1 MSSNK
6 GTSSSSGGGGGGNNN
21 NNSNNNQVVNEIK
34 KEVKKNL
41 GLTAVGGLGAGN
53 MGYVASNLTGK
64 DKVMY
69 GEEAATETKKA
80 MAARGL
86 GTYNPETGS
95 FINVVGNKIIS
106 GTDKIMY
113 GNSGVMGS
121 GDPSGVLSSIA
132 ISQPMFR
139 SQQKLKTAIA
149 GGMALM
155 GIPVIPSAMAY
166 DARRASYES
175 YAKNF
180 AKAQSSASFTAK
192 VNVGGGGG
200 ANVNDSSMETAN
212 TNEQDSA
219 STNYRTDVERKLALS
234 RNAEAL
240 KANRKFF
247 NSSKQLI
254 TGSMV

>member
-21 NNSNNNQVVNEIK
+21 NNSNNNQVVNEIR

-41 GLTAVGGLGAGN
+41 GLTAVGGIGAGN

-80 MAARGL
+80 MADRNL
-86 GTYNPETGS
+86 GTYNAETGS
-95 FINVVGNKIIS
+95 FSNVVGNKIIS

-155 GIPVIPSAMAY
+155 GIPMIPSAMAN

-175 YAKNF
+175 YARNF
-180 AKAQSSASFTAK
+180 AKAQSSSSFTAR
-192 VNVGGGGG
+192 VNTGSGTS
-200 ANVNDSSMETAN
+200 VNDSAMETAN
-212 TNEQDSA
+212 TEEKETS
-219 STNYRTDVERKLALS
+219 STNYRTDEERKLALS

-247 NSSKQLI
+247 NSSNQLI

>member
-53 MGYVASNLTGK
+53 MGYVATNLTGK
-64 DKVMY
+64 DRVMY

-121 GDPSGVLSSIA
+121 GDPSGVLSSIQ

-180 AKAQSSASFTAK
+180 AKAQSSASFTAR
-192 VNVGGGGG
+192 VNTGSG
-200 ANVNDSSMETAN
+200 ANVNDSAMETAN

>member
-21 NNSNNNQVVNEIK
+21 NNSNNNQVVNEIR

-41 GLTAVGGLGAGN
+41 GLTAVGAIGAGN

-80 MAARGL
+80 MADRGL
-86 GTYNPETGS
+86 GTYNAETGS
-95 FINVVGNKIIS
+95 FSNVVGNKIIS

-155 GIPVIPSAMAY
+155 GIPIIPSAMAY

-180 AKAQSSASFTAK
+180 AKAQSSASFTAR
-192 VNVGGGGG
+192 VNTGGG
-200 ANVNDSSMETAN
+200 NVNDSAMETAN
-212 TNEQDSA
+212 TEEKETS
-219 STNYRTDVERKLALS
+219 STNYRTDAERKLALS

-240 KANRKFF
+240 KASRKFF

>member
-21 NNSNNNQVVNEIK
+21 NNSNNNQVVNEIR

-41 GLTAVGGLGAGN
+41 GLTAVGGIGAGN

-80 MAARGL
+80 MADRGL
-86 GTYNPETGS
+86 GTYNAETGS
-95 FINVVGNKIIS
+95 FSNVVGNKIIS

-155 GIPVIPSAMAY
+155 GIPVIPSAMAC

-180 AKAQSSASFTAK
+180 AKAQSSASFTAR
-192 VNVGGGGG
+192 VNTGGG
-200 ANVNDSSMETAN
+200 NVNDSAMETAN

-219 STNYRTDVERKLALS
+219 STNYRTDAERKLALS

-240 KANRKFF
+240 KASRKFF